1 VIERDEVPTAARL
14 RSARVRVGL
23 DERAMAERLGIGL
36 PAYCDLERFDDQL
49 VTCWSLDQVRRLA
62 QVLRLPVA
70 ALIADDA
77 DATASGP
84 AMSMTEL
91 IDRIRRRLL
100 QEGISVDAFSG
111 RVGWDL
117 TAAVAEP
124 DSAWRDWNIDCL
136 RDVCAEM
143 EIDSLRVLSI

>member
-1 VIERDEVPTAARL
+1 MTEQDEVQTAARI

-36 PAYCDLERFDDQL
+36 PAYCDLERFDDEL
-49 VTCWSLDQVRRLA
+49 ATCLSLDQVRRLA
-62 QVLRLPVA
+62 QVLRLSIA
-70 ALIADDA
+70 ALIAADA

-91 IDRIRRRLL
+91 IDRIRQRLV
-100 QEGISVDAFSG
+100 QEGLNVEAFSD
-111 RVGWDL
+111 RVGWDI
-117 TAAVAEP
+117 TAAMTNP

-143 EIDSLRVLSI
+143 EIDSLRVLST